1 MADLNK
7 ALIEQAFEELGERLQ
22 RRRLVGEIAV
32 YGGAAM
38 VLHFQIDRV
47 THDVDAVI
55 EREHGPVQQAV
66 REIGRLHGWGESWLN
81 ENVSVYLSKAAQADD
96 LALFRAYPSDGG
108 IGLRVLVASPRYMLG
123 MNMLAMKLA
132 ALRIGSDHRDI
143 EDAMQL
149 AQATSVTTAE
159 ELMRLHRMY
168 FPNDPLDARRIVI
181 IGNIAEKL
189 DASRQSR

>member
-1 MADLNK
+1 MADLDR
-7 ALIEQAFEELGERLQ
+7 AMIEQAFEELGERLH

-81 ENVSVYLSKAAQADD
+81 ESVSVYLSKAAQDHD
-96 LALFRAYPSDGG
+96 LTLFRAYPSEGG
-108 IGLRVLVASPRYMLG
+108 TGLRVLVASPRY
-123 MNMLAMKLA
+123 MLAMKLA

-143 EDAMQL
+143 EDAMRL
-149 AQATSVTTAE
+149 AQASGIVTVEALTN
-159 ELMRLHRMY
+159 LHQMY
-168 FPNDPLDARRIVI
+168 FPNDPLDARKIVI
-181 IGNIAEKL
+181 IENIAEKL
-189 DASRQSR
+189 DASRQPG